1 MCPSFFS
8 QGIPMSETK
17 TEKPESSLET
27 WVGLMVVITAT
38 FLGIS
43 NVKDNNIVQKMQQKQ
58 VDQNN
63 NWAWFQARNIRMGV
77 YEAASEE
84 MSLPNPGETPE
95 QKTKREAM
103 SAKYAAMA
111 KSQEQKM
118 EAQKQAAEQASKDYD
133 DLNSIDDKF
142 DLCDALLALS
152 MALMG
157 VTALI
162 KRWWLFFLALFP
174 FALGFY
180 IGIACFAGFD
190 VKIPFLESIMNIL
203 S

>member
-1 MCPSFFS
+1 
-8 QGIPMSETK
+8 MSETK
-17 TEKPESSLET
+17 QEKAESSLET

-84 MSLPNPGETPE
+84 MSLPNPETPDL
-95 QKTKREAM
+95 KAKREAM
-103 SAKYAAMA
+103 SAKYMSMA
-111 KSQEQKM
+111 KSQEKKM
-118 EAQKQAAEQASKDYD
+118 EAQKEAAEQASKDYD
-133 DLNSIDDKF
+133 DLNKIDDKF

-174 FALGFY
+174 FALGLY
-180 IGIACFAGFD
+180 IGIAGFAGFD
-190 VKIPFLESIMNIL
+190 VQLPFLEAFMNIL

>member
-1 MCPSFFS
+1 
-8 QGIPMSETK
+8 
-17 TEKPESSLET
+17 
-27 WVGLMVVITAT
+27 
-38 FLGIS
+38 
-43 NVKDNNIVQKMQQKQ
+43 MQQKQ

-84 MSLPNPGETPE
+84 MSLPSPGETPE
-95 QKTKREAM
+95 LKSRREAM
-103 SAKYAAMA
+103 STKYANMA
-111 KSQEQKM
+111 KSQEKKM
-118 EAQKQAAEQASKDYD
+118 EAQKEAAEQASKDYD
-133 DLNSIDDKF
+133 DLNAIDDKF

-162 KRWWLFFLALFP
+162 KRWWLFILALFP
-174 FALGFY
+174 FALGLY
-180 IGIACFAGFD
+180 IGVAGFAGFD
-190 VKIPFLESIMNIL
+190 VNIPFLDAIMRIL

>member
-1 MCPSFFS
+1 
-8 QGIPMSETK
+8 MSETK
-17 TEKPESSLET
+17 PEKAESSLET

-95 QKTKREAM
+95 LKARREAM
-103 SAKYAAMA
+103 SAKYANMA
-111 KSQEQKM
+111 KSQEKKM
-118 EAQKQAAEQASKDYD
+118 EGQKEAAEQAAKDYD
-133 DLNSIDDKF
+133 ELNNIDDKF

-162 KRWWLFFLALFP
+162 KRWWLFFMALFP
-174 FALGFY
+174 LALGLY
-180 IGIACFAGFD
+180 IGIAGFAGFD
-190 VKIPFLESIMNIL
+190 VHIPFLDAIMKIL